1 MGWLLAIKEFLKF
14 LSTFLSKRQQD
25 TLVQAGK
32 DAKELE
38 IRNEEDRMVDTL
50 NRIDP
55 SKLPDDDAFKA
66 SKP

>member
-14 LSTFLSKRQQD
+14 LSAFLSKRQQD
-25 TLVQAGK
+25 TLIQAGEN
-32 DAKELE
+32 AKELE

>member
-14 LSTFLSKRQQD
+14 LSAYLSKRQQD

-38 IRNEEDRMVDTL
+38 IKNEEDRVVDTL
-50 NRIDP
+50 NSIDP

-66 SKP
+66 SKS